1 MLLITVNGIV
11 IRERQC
17 GENDKFIDIMT
28 DKCGLMEVF
37 VRGARKI
44 TSKNASSAQLFAYSK
59 FCLSKR
65 RDRYCIDSAEPIKI
79 FYSIRQEL
87 DKLALASYFAE
98 VISYASM
105 LEENRYDE
113 ILRLLLNVFHYLSEG
128 TREIKF
134 LKSIFELRFMT
145 EIGNMPN
152 VLGCAECNMYSAEK
166 MYFIIE
172 NGTMYCSSCFSQHKK
187 CTAVSINDPV
197 LHAIRHIVLA
207 DFNRLFNFRLPEIS
221 SDTLAY
227 ISENYLITHIGK
239 TFKTLEF
246 YKTVVK

>member
-28 DKCGLMEVF
+28 DKCGLIEVL

-44 TSKNASSAQLFAYSK
+44 TNKNASAAQLYSFSK

-65 RDRYCIDSAEPIKI
+65 RDRYYIDSAEPIKN
-79 FYSIRQEL
+79 FYAIRQEL

-105 LEENRYDE
+105 PEENRYDD
-113 ILRLLLNVFHYLSEG
+113 ILRLLLNVFYYLSEG
-128 TREIKF
+128 TRETKL

-152 VLGCAECNMYSAEK
+152 VLGCAECNIY
-166 MYFIIE
+166 
-172 NGTMYCSSCFSQHKK
+172 
-187 CTAVSINDPV
+187 
-197 LHAIRHIVLA
+197 
-207 DFNRLFNFRLPEIS
+207 
-221 SDTLAY
+221 
-227 ISENYLITHIGK
+227 
-239 TFKTLEF
+239 
-246 YKTVVK
+246 